1 MNAKELA
8 ELLERLER
16 LATKPKYRHI
26 EADAAMTDAAAAI
39 RSLIVELQDGQELV
53 ALPWIVEYMRQDG
66 GHGWKPM
73 AAFDF
78 ETPAQNYAND
88 CAKNNK
94 TWEYRVVPAPIA
106 PNAAQS
112 DGEMVKDAE
121 RYRWAA
127 PILDG
132 SNDKVADMRA
142 LALAEQLAKGLTGDA
157 AIDAAMLAASK
168 KEENVSNRERHAAE
182 VIEGMRR
189 AAEICEDYEDDMG
202 YGKPQGCA
210 DEIRV
215 EISRLKGEGSDHE

>member
-8 ELLERLER
+8 ELLERLDKWHER
-16 LATKPKYRHI
+16 IPASHTIYS
-26 EADAAMTDAAAAI
+26 DAAAAI

-112 DGEMVKDAE
+112 DGEMVKDAA
-121 RYRWAA
+121 RWNRLPAYLEKYQ
-127 PILDG
+127 INYVGL
-132 SNDKVADMRA
+132 KADIDA
-142 LALAEQLAKGLTGDA
+142 DLAE
-157 AIDAAMLAASK
+157 IAASK
-168 KEENVSNRERHAAE
+168 KEE
-182 VIEGMRR
+182 
-189 AAEICEDYEDDMG
+189 
-202 YGKPQGCA
+202 
-210 DEIRV
+210 
-215 EISRLKGEGSDHE
+215 

>member
-8 ELLERLER
+8 ELLERLDKYGEQRAKLAER
-16 LATKPKYRHI
+16 LKDRMEPEWNHFL
-26 EADAAMTDAAAAI
+26 DAAAAI

-88 CAKNNK
+88 CAKDNK

-112 DGEMVKDAE
+112 DGEMVKDAFPIPE
-121 RYRWAA
+121 FLRGYSALRLAA
-127 PILDG
+127 QEFV
-132 SNDKVADMRA
+132 DKVERGEAYSKRSYKAFKEA
-142 LALAEQLAKGLTGDA
+142 LET
-157 AIDAAMLAASK
+157 IAASK
-168 KEENVSNRERHAAE
+168 KEET
-182 VIEGMRR
+182 
-189 AAEICEDYEDDMG
+189 
-202 YGKPQGCA
+202 
-210 DEIRV
+210 
-215 EISRLKGEGSDHE
+215 

>member
-8 ELLERLER
+8 ELLERLDKYGEQRAKLAER
-16 LATKPKYRHI
+16 LKDRMEPEWNHFL
-26 EADAAMTDAAAAI
+26 DAAAAI

-88 CAKNNK
+88 CAKDNK

-112 DGEMVKDAE
+112 DGEMVKDAA
-121 RYRWAA
+121 RWNRLPAYLEKYQ
-127 PILDG
+127 INYVGL
-132 SNDKVADMRA
+132 KADIDA
-142 LALAEQLAKGLTGDA
+142 DLAE
-157 AIDAAMLAASK
+157 IAASK
-168 KEENVSNRERHAAE
+168 KEE
-182 VIEGMRR
+182 
-189 AAEICEDYEDDMG
+189 
-202 YGKPQGCA
+202 
-210 DEIRV
+210 
-215 EISRLKGEGSDHE
+215 